1 MRLGVIGTGTIATA
15 AMRGIAGDGHQITV
29 SRRSAANAQALA
41 RDFAN
46 VAVADNQTVLD
57 ESDVIFVAL
66 LAGDA
71 PQILRALRFRPDQRV
86 ITLMT
91 GITPDEVAALV
102 APARVEAQ
110 MLPFP
115 AVANGGSPILVLGAP
130 DLVRTLF
137 GARNQVF
144 ALPDAAEMD
153 AYLCA
158 QALLSPV
165 ARMVADAAGW
175 LGGRVTDGAQAEA
188 FLRVLIA
195 SSLADMESNALIQA
209 LNTPGGY
216 NQRLRLH
223 MEASGI
229 SQALT
234 EGLDALERG
243 A

>member
-29 SRRSAANAQALA
+29 SRRSAANAEGLA

-46 VAVADNQTVLD
+46 VTIADNQAVLD
-57 ESDVIFVAL
+57 ESDVVFVAL
-66 LAGDA
+66 LAGNA
-71 PQILRALRFRPDQRV
+71 PQILRELRFRPDQRV

-130 DLVRTLF
+130 GLVQTLF

-188 FLRVLIA
+188 FLRALIA
-195 SSLADMESNALIQA
+195 SSLADMESNALVQA

-223 MEASGI
+223 MEASGM
-229 SQALT
+229 SSALT

>member
-71 PQILRALRFRPDQRV
+71 PQILRALRFRSDQRV

-195 SSLADMESNALIQA
+195 SSLADLESNALIQA

>member
-195 SSLADMESNALIQA
+195 SSLADLESNALIQA

>member
-15 AMRGIAGDGHQITV
+15 AMRGIAGDRHQITV

-195 SSLADMESNALIQA
+195 SSLADLESNALIQA

>member
-15 AMRGIAGDGHQITV
+15 AMRGIAGDRHQITV

-102 APARVEAQ
+102 GPARVDAQ

-195 SSLADMESNALIQA
+195 SSLADLESNALIQA

>member
-57 ESDVIFVAL
+57 ESDVVFVAL

-71 PQILRALRFRPDQRV
+71 PQILHALRFRPDQRV

>member
-1 MRLGVIGTGTIATA
+1 MRLGVIGTGTIASA

-57 ESDVIFVAL
+57 ESDVVFVAL

-91 GITPDEVAALV
+91 GITPDEVAALI

-130 DLVRTLF
+130 DLVHTLF

-165 ARMVADAAGW
+165 ARMVADAGGW
-175 LGGRVTDGAQAEA
+175 LDGRVTDGAQAEA

>member
-15 AMRGIAGDGHQITV
+15 AMRGIAGDRHQITV

-195 SSLADMESNALIQA
+195 SSLADLESNALIQA

-223 MEASGI
+223 IETSGI

>member
-195 SSLADMESNALIQA
+195 SSLADLESNALIQA

-223 MEASGI
+223 IETSGI

>member
-29 SRRSAANAQALA
+29 SRRSAANAEGLA

-46 VAVADNQTVLD
+46 VTIADNQAVLD
-57 ESDVIFVAL
+57 ESDVVFVAL
-66 LAGDA
+66 LAGNA
-71 PQILRALRFRPDQRV
+71 PQILRELCFRPDQQV

-130 DLVRTLF
+130 GLVQTLF

-175 LGGRVTDGAQAEA
+175 LGGRVSDGAQAEA
-188 FLRVLIA
+188 FLRALIA
-195 SSLADMESNALIQA
+195 SSLADMESNALVQA

-223 MEASGI
+223 MEASGM
-229 SQALT
+229 SSALT